1 MLRVHECSVRYG
13 SVVAVRGVTL
23 DVEGALTIVGPNGS
37 GKTSLLS
44 AIAGLVPADGSFDLD
59 GQPLRDR
66 AAHRR
71 ARAGIAF
78 VQDGRHTFGRL
89 TVEQNLFVGA
99 STLSRTQARTAV
111 ADLLERFPILAARR
125 TQRADSLSG
134 GEAQVLT
141 IARAL
146 TASPSALLVDEPFQG
161 LSTQATD
168 LVHSVLL
175 EQVRAGTTLLLASPV
190 PIADTRA
197 VHMRHGSLMAVAV

>member
-1 MLRVHECSVRYG
+1 MLRVRDCSVNYG
-13 SVVAVRGVTL
+13 SVVAVRGVSL
-23 DVEGALTIVGPNGS
+23 DVDGAVTLVGPNGA

-44 AIAGLVPADGSFDLD
+44 AIAGLVPCTGSVTIGDVAL
-59 GQPLRDR
+59 GARS
-66 AAHRR
+66 AHRR

-78 VQDGRHTFGRL
+78 VQDGRRTFGRL
-89 TVEQNLFVGA
+89 TVEQNLRVGA
-99 STLSRTQARTAV
+99 STLSRTQARGAV

-161 LSTQATD
+161 LSPQAAD
-168 LVHSVLL
+168 VVLSVLL
-175 EQVRAGTTLLLASPV
+175 EQVRAGTTVLLASPV

-197 VHMRHGSLMAVAV
+197 VHMRHGALLEVAR